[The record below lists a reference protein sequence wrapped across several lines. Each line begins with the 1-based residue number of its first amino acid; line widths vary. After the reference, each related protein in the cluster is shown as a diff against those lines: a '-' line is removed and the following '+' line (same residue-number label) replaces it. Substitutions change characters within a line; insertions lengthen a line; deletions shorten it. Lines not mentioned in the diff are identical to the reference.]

1 MESWTIEAIVRRM
14 VDVVVRDVLK
24 AKKGGLNVRRFIN
37 MVQLGGTQVSVLAV
51 LFVIRHTLLCYM

>member
-1 MESWTIEAIVRRM
+1 MEAIVRRM

>member
-1 MESWTIEAIVRRM
+1 M